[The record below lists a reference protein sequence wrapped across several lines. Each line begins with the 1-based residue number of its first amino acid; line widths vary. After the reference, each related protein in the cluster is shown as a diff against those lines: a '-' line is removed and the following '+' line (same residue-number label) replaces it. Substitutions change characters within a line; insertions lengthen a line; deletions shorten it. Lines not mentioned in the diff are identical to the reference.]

1 MTNKTTSIL
10 CKNCFCPIEQVGTIK
25 KKWWEHSS
33 FGHSVD
39 CTCEE
44 PEPEELLQGNI
55 KDEKSGTQIRRLTPL
70 ECERLMGWQDGWTK
84 YGVNADNGPDG
95 VAPVVVGKPSSGV
108 SDKTLSER
116 VLHKHRFVCEC
127 GKVRK

>member
-39 CTCEE
+39 CMNKARLAERAKCIAQ
-44 PEPEELLQGNI
+44 L
-55 KDEKSGTQIRRLTPL
+55 KDHQAHCDNCANDHIEMAIIIL
-70 ECERLMGWQDGWTK
+70 ETNE
-84 YGVNADNGPDG
+84 AI
-95 VAPVVVGKPSSGV
+95 
-108 SDKTLSER
+108 
-116 VLHKHRFVCEC
+116 EC
-127 GKVRK
+127 QPTMR